1 MKDPKPSTRRMT
13 YELTLPTVLTADQ
26 LAVLSRIGKSELV
39 EASLNW
45 FTALVT
51 VYASC
56 TGVSQTQAARAL
68 VRAAPVM
75 KEIPAIP
82 EFLENPVA
90 REFVRSLIGE
100 IEMNGM
106 KAKQQSALDDFVAGD
121 AL

>member
-26 LAVLSRIGKSELV
+26 LAVLSRIGKSEMV
-39 EASLNW
+39 EVSLRW

-82 EFLENPVA
+82 GFLEDPAA
-90 REFVRSLIGE
+90 RELLRSLIGVMD
-100 IEMNGM
+100 MNG
-106 KAKQQSALDDFVAGD
+106 LDAEKSVPDGCIAGD
-121 AL
+121 AQ